1 MTDEGLR
8 SKHSEE
14 EAVADS
20 EMVLFDR
27 AEMFLKASD
36 EQLTFIILVSLNRC
50 WGNVDRVYTVCW

>member
-36 EQLTFIILVSLNRC
+36 EQLTFIILVSLN
-50 WGNVDRVYTVCW
+50 